1 MKKFIR
7 SMSVLV
13 SIVLGLF
20 WTVGLF
26 AVEKTELPLLIA
38 VAVITESIP
47 VLLAVL
53 MKKAIRKGDKYAQAA
68 KVRASVPIW
77 EKGGDEKSSAPT
89 TKADVAETTPAPV
102 VSEIVIPE
110 IPAESE
116 PDKAP
121 EPMKPT
127 EPPAECPETD
137 DDKPEESPEKDDD
150 RPEESVDDE
159 KNEVERLRRTMTR
172 AVNEAVELHGFA
184 YAVHMSKVAPEV
196 AKGLLTVY
204 ATGCQKYDGAHPMY
218 RALAPILASGTE
230 FADVTSAVWKLT
242 GDYMFA
248 CGADDPYLELKGML
262 RGFAATSCAG
272 KVFRPVLEKWVED
285 RRIGRRL
292 PPFDEVE
299 KILKRHEGQEGIYSA
314 LRSVADYKIEL

>member
-7 SMSVLV
+7 SISVLI

-20 WTVGLF
+20 WIVGLF
-26 AVEKTELPLLIA
+26 TVEKSEIPFLVA

-47 VLLAVL
+47 VLIAVL
-53 MKKAIRKGDKYAQAA
+53 MKRSIRKGDRYAQEA
-68 KVRASVPIW
+68 KARASVPIW
-77 EKGGDEKSSAPT
+77 EKNEEEKSSVPQ
-89 TKADVAETTPAPV
+89 KEDVAEKILAP
-102 VSEIVIPE
+102 VIPE
-110 IPAESE
+110 IPEEPEPESE
-116 PDKAP
+116 P
-121 EPMKPT
+121 EPMKPA
-127 EPPAECPETD
+127 EPPVEEPSQGD
-137 DDKPEESPEKDDD
+137 SPEEPSVEP
-150 RPEESVDDE
+150 SVDEEADM
-159 KNEVERLRRTMTR
+159 ERLRRTMTR

-184 YAVHMSKVAPEV
+184 YAVHMSKVEPDV

-204 ATGCQKYDGAHPMY
+204 ATGCQKYEVAHPMY
-218 RALAPILASGTE
+218 RVLAPILVSGTE
-230 FADVTSAVWKLT
+230 FADVTSTVWKLT

-285 RRIGRRL
+285 RRLGRRL

-299 KILKRHEGQEGIYSA
+299 KILKKREGQEGIYRA

>member
-7 SMSVLV
+7 ALSVLI

-26 AVEKTELPLLIA
+26 AVEKSEIPFLIT

-47 VLLAVL
+47 VLIAVL
-53 MKKAIRKGDKYAQAA
+53 MKRSIRKGDRYAQEA
-68 KVRASVPIW
+68 KARASVPIW
-77 EKGGDEKSSAPT
+77 EKNEEEKSSVPS
-89 TKADVAETTPAPV
+89 KEDVAEKIPAP
-102 VSEIVIPE
+102 VIPE
-110 IPAESE
+110 IPEESE
-116 PDKAP
+116 PDNDPENKEP

-127 EPPAECPETD
+127 EHPI
-137 DDKPEESPEKDDD
+137 EEPVQGDSS
-150 RPEESVDDE
+150 EELSVDEEADM
-159 KNEVERLRRTMTR
+159 ERLRRTMTR

-184 YAVHMSKVAPEV
+184 YAVHMSKVEPDV

-204 ATGCQKYDGAHPMY
+204 ATGCQKYEVAHPMY
-218 RALAPILASGTE
+218 RALAPILVSGTE
-230 FADVTSAVWKLT
+230 FADVTSTVWKLT

-285 RRIGRRL
+285 RRIGRKL

-299 KILKRHEGQEGIYSA
+299 KILKKREGLEGIYRA
-314 LRSVADYKIEL
+314 LRSVADYKIELYPPIAA

>member
-7 SMSVLV
+7 ALSVLV

-20 WTVGLF
+20 WIVGLF
-26 AVEKTELPLLIA
+26 AVEKSEIPFLVV

-47 VLLAVL
+47 ILIAVL
-53 MKKAIRKGDKYAQAA
+53 MKRSIRKGDRYAQEA
-68 KVRASVPIW
+68 KARASVPIW
-77 EKGGDEKSSAPT
+77 EKNEEERSSVPS
-89 TKADVAETTPAPV
+89 KEDVAEKIPTP
-102 VSEIVIPE
+102 VIPE
-110 IPAESE
+110 IPEE
-116 PDKAP
+116 P
-121 EPMKPT
+121 EPEPEPEPIKPA
-127 EPPAECPETD
+127 EPPVEEPGQGD
-137 DDKPEESPEKDDD
+137 GPEEP
-150 RPEESVDDE
+150 SVDEEADM
-159 KNEVERLRRTMTR
+159 ERLRRTMTR

-184 YAVHMSKVAPEV
+184 YAVHMSKVEPDV

-204 ATGCQKYDGAHPMY
+204 ATGCQKYEVAHPMY
-218 RALAPILASGTE
+218 RVLAPILVSDTE

-285 RRIGRRL
+285 RRLGRKL

-299 KILKRHEGQEGIYSA
+299 KILKKREGQEGIYRA

>member
-7 SMSVLV
+7 VLSVLI

-20 WTVGLF
+20 WIIGLF
-26 AVEKTELPLLIA
+26 AVEKSEIPFLVA
-38 VAVITESIP
+38 VAVVTESIP
-47 VLLAVL
+47 VLIAVL
-53 MKKAIRKGDKYAQAA
+53 MKRSIRKGDRYAQEA
-68 KVRASVPIW
+68 KARASVPIW
-77 EKGGDEKSSAPT
+77 EKNEEEKSSVPS
-89 TKADVAETTPAPV
+89 KEDVAEKIPAP
-102 VSEIVIPE
+102 VIPE

-121 EPMKPT
+121 EPMEPT
-127 EPPAECPETD
+127 EPPAEESGQGD
-137 DDKPEESPEKDDD
+137 SPEEP
-150 RPEESVDDE
+150 SVDEEADM
-159 KNEVERLRRTMTR
+159 ERLRRTMTR

-184 YAVHMSKVAPEV
+184 YAVHMSKVDPDV

-204 ATGCQKYDGAHPMY
+204 ATGCQKYEVAHPMY
-218 RALAPILASGTE
+218 KALAPILVSGTE
-230 FADVTSAVWKLT
+230 FADVTSTVWKLT

-285 RRIGRRL
+285 RRLGRKL

-299 KILKRHEGQEGIYSA
+299 KILKKREGLEGIYRA

>member
-1 MKKFIR
+1 
-7 SMSVLV
+7 MSVLV

-20 WTVGLF
+20 WIVGLF
-26 AVEKTELPLLIA
+26 AVEKTELPLLIT

-77 EKGGDEKSSAPT
+77 EKGDDEKSSAPT
-89 TKADVAETTPAPV
+89 AKADVAETNSVPV

-127 EPPAECPETD
+127 EPPAESPVEL
-137 DDKPEESPEKDDD
+137 PAEEPVQDG
-150 RPEESVDDE
+150 RPEEPSVDEEADM
-159 KNEVERLRRTMTR
+159 ERLRRTMTR

-204 ATGCQKYDGAHPMY
+204 ATGCQKYEVTHPMY
-218 RALAPILASGTE
+218 KALAPILASGTE

-242 GDYMFA
+242 GEYMFA
-248 CGADDPYLELKGML
+248 CGAEDPYLELKGML
-262 RGFAATSCAG
+262 RGFAATSCEG
-272 KVFRPVLEKWVED
+272 RVFRPVLEKWFED

-299 KILKRHEGQEGIYSA
+299 KILRRREGQEGLYRA

>member
-1 MKKFIR
+1 
-7 SMSVLV
+7 MSVLV

-26 AVEKTELPLLIA
+26 AVEKTELPLLIT

-68 KVRASVPIW
+68 RVRASVPIW
-77 EKGGDEKSSAPT
+77 EKGDDEKSSAPT
-89 TKADVAETTPAPV
+89 TKADVAETNPVPV

-127 EPPAECPETD
+127 EPPAESPVEL
-137 DDKPEESPEKDDD
+137 PAEEPVQDG
-150 RPEESVDDE
+150 RPEEPSMDE
-159 KNEVERLRRTMTR
+159 EADMERLRRTMTR

-184 YAVHMSKVAPEV
+184 YAVHMSKVEPDV

-204 ATGCQKYDGAHPMY
+204 ATGCQKYEVAHPMY

-285 RRIGRRL
+285 RRIGRKL

-299 KILKRHEGQEGIYSA
+299 KILKRREGQEGLYRA

>member
-7 SMSVLV
+7 VLSVLI

-20 WTVGLF
+20 WIVGLF
-26 AVEKTELPLLIA
+26 AVEKSEIPFLVA
-38 VAVITESIP
+38 VALVTESIP
-47 VLLAVL
+47 VLIAVL
-53 MKKAIRKGDKYAQAA
+53 MKRSIRKGDRYAQEA
-68 KVRASVPIW
+68 KARASVPIW
-77 EKGGDEKSSAPT
+77 EKGDDENSSSPT
-89 TKADVAETTPAPV
+89 TKADVAGTTPASV

-121 EPMKPT
+121 EPMEPT
-127 EPPAECPETD
+127 EPPVEEPVQGD
-137 DDKPEESPEKDDD
+137 SPEEP
-150 RPEESVDDE
+150 SVDEEADM
-159 KNEVERLRRTMTR
+159 ERLRRTMTR

-184 YAVHMSKVAPEV
+184 YAVHMSKVEPDV

-204 ATGCQKYDGAHPMY
+204 ATGCQKYEVSHPMY
-218 RALAPILASGTE
+218 RALAPILVSGTE
-230 FADVTSAVWKLT
+230 FTDVTSAVWKLT

-285 RRIGRRL
+285 RRIGRKL

-299 KILKRHEGQEGIYSA
+299 KMLKKREGQEGIYRA

>member
-7 SMSVLV
+7 VLSVLI
-13 SIVLGLF
+13 SIALGLF
-20 WTVGLF
+20 WIVGLF
-26 AVEKTELPLLIA
+26 AVEKSEIPFLVA

-47 VLLAVL
+47 ILIAVL
-53 MKKAIRKGDKYAQAA
+53 MKRSIRKGDRYAQEA
-68 KVRASVPIW
+68 KARASVPIW
-77 EKGGDEKSSAPT
+77 EKGDDENSSSLT
-89 TKADVAETTPAPV
+89 TKADVAGTTPASV

-121 EPMKPT
+121 EPMEPT
-127 EPPAECPETD
+127 EPPVKEPGQGD
-137 DDKPEESPEKDDD
+137 SPEEP
-150 RPEESVDDE
+150 SVDEEADM
-159 KNEVERLRRTMTR
+159 ERLRKTMTR

-184 YAVHMSKVAPEV
+184 YAVHMSKVEPDV

-204 ATGCQKYDGAHPMY
+204 ATGCQKYEVSHPMY
-218 RALAPILASGTE
+218 RVLAPILGSGTE
-230 FADVTSAVWKLT
+230 FADVTSVVWKLT

-285 RRIGRRL
+285 RRIGRKL

-299 KILKRHEGQEGIYSA
+299 KILKKREGLEGIYRA

>member
-7 SMSVLV
+7 ALSVLV

-20 WTVGLF
+20 WIIGLF
-26 AVEKTELPLLIA
+26 AVEKSEIPFLVA

-47 VLLAVL
+47 VLIAVL
-53 MKKAIRKGDKYAQAA
+53 MKRSIRKGDRYAQEA
-68 KVRASVPIW
+68 KARASVPIW
-77 EKGGDEKSSAPT
+77 EKNEEERSSVPS
-89 TKADVAETTPAPV
+89 KEDVAEKIPTP
-102 VSEIVIPE
+102 VIPE
-110 IPAESE
+110 IPEE
-116 PDKAP
+116 P
-121 EPMKPT
+121 EPEPEPEPIKPA
-127 EPPAECPETD
+127 EPPVEEPGHS
-137 DDKPEESPEKDDD
+137 PEEP
-150 RPEESVDDE
+150 SVDEEADM
-159 KNEVERLRRTMTR
+159 ERLRRTMTR

-184 YAVHMSKVAPEV
+184 YAVHMSKVEPDV

-204 ATGCQKYDGAHPMY
+204 ATGCQKYEVAHPMY
-218 RALAPILASGTE
+218 RALAPILVSDTE
-230 FADVTSAVWKLT
+230 FADVTSDVWKLT

-285 RRIGRRL
+285 RRLGRKL

-299 KILKRHEGQEGIYSA
+299 KILKKREGQEGIYRA

>member
-7 SMSVLV
+7 VLSVLI
-13 SIVLGLF
+13 SIALGLF
-20 WTVGLF
+20 WIVGLF
-26 AVEKTELPLLIA
+26 AVEKSEIPFLVA

-47 VLLAVL
+47 ILIAVL
-53 MKKAIRKGDKYAQAA
+53 MKRSIRKGDRYAQEA
-68 KVRASVPIW
+68 KARASVPIW
-77 EKGGDEKSSAPT
+77 EKGDDENSSSPT
-89 TKADVAETTPAPV
+89 TKADVAGTTPASV

-121 EPMKPT
+121 EPMEPT
-127 EPPAECPETD
+127 EPPVKEPGQGD
-137 DDKPEESPEKDDD
+137 SPEEP
-150 RPEESVDDE
+150 SVDEEADM
-159 KNEVERLRRTMTR
+159 ERLRKTMTR

-184 YAVHMSKVAPEV
+184 YAVHMSKVEPDV

-204 ATGCQKYDGAHPMY
+204 ATGCQKYEVSHPMY
-218 RALAPILASGTE
+218 RVLAPILGSGTE
-230 FADVTSAVWKLT
+230 FADVTSVVWKLT

-285 RRIGRRL
+285 RRIGRKL

-299 KILKRHEGQEGIYSA
+299 KILKKREGLEGIYRA

>member
-1 MKKFIR
+1 
-7 SMSVLV
+7 MSVLV

-20 WTVGLF
+20 WIVGLF

-53 MKKAIRKGDKYAQAA
+53 MKKSIRKGDRYAQAA

-77 EKGGDEKSSAPT
+77 EKGDDEKSSAPT
-89 TKADVAETTPAPV
+89 TKADGAETNPVPV

-127 EPPAECPETD
+127 EPPAESPVELSA
-137 DDKPEESPEKDDD
+137 EEPVQDG
-150 RPEESVDDE
+150 RPEEPSVDEEADM
-159 KNEVERLRRTMTR
+159 ERLRRTMTR

-204 ATGCQKYDGAHPMY
+204 ATGCQKYDRAHPMY

-242 GDYMFA
+242 GEYMFA
-248 CGADDPYLELKGML
+248 CGAEDPYLELKGML
-262 RGFAATSCAG
+262 RGFAATSCEG
-272 KVFRPVLEKWVED
+272 RVFRPVLEKWVED
-285 RRIGRRL
+285 RRMGRRL

-299 KILKRHEGQEGIYSA
+299 KILKRREGPEGLYRA

>member
-7 SMSVLV
+7 ALSVLI

-20 WTVGLF
+20 WIVGLF
-26 AVEKTELPLLIA
+26 AVEKSEIPFLVA

-47 VLLAVL
+47 VLIAVL
-53 MKKAIRKGDKYAQAA
+53 MKRAIRKGDRYAQEA
-68 KVRASVPIW
+68 KARASVPIW
-77 EKGGDEKSSAPT
+77 EKNEEEKSSVPS
-89 TKADVAETTPAPV
+89 KEDVAEKVPAP
-102 VSEIVIPE
+102 VIPE
-110 IPAESE
+110 IPEE
-116 PDKAP
+116 P
-121 EPMKPT
+121 EPEPEPEPIKPA
-127 EPPAECPETD
+127 EPPVEEPGQGD
-137 DDKPEESPEKDDD
+137 SPEEP
-150 RPEESVDDE
+150 SVDEEADM
-159 KNEVERLRRTMTR
+159 ERLRRTMTR

-184 YAVHMSKVAPEV
+184 YAVHMSKVEPDV

-204 ATGCQKYDGAHPMY
+204 ATGCQKYEVTHPMY
-218 RALAPILASGTE
+218 RALAPILVSGTE
-230 FADVTSAVWKLT
+230 FADVTAAVWKLT

-285 RRIGRRL
+285 RRIGRKL

-299 KILKRHEGQEGIYSA
+299 KMLKNREGQEGIYRA

>member
-7 SMSVLV
+7 ALSVLI

-20 WTVGLF
+20 WIVGLF
-26 AVEKTELPLLIA
+26 AVEKSEIPFLVA

-47 VLLAVL
+47 ILIAVL
-53 MKKAIRKGDKYAQAA
+53 MKRSIRKGDRYAQEA
-68 KVRASVPIW
+68 KARASVPIW
-77 EKGGDEKSSAPT
+77 EKNEEERSSVPS
-89 TKADVAETTPAPV
+89 KEDVAEKIPAP
-102 VSEIVIPE
+102 VIPE
-110 IPAESE
+110 IPEEPEPEPEPES
-116 PDKAP
+116 
-121 EPMKPT
+121 EPMKPA
-127 EPPAECPETD
+127 EPPVEEPGQGD
-137 DDKPEESPEKDDD
+137 SPEEP
-150 RPEESVDDE
+150 SVDEEADM
-159 KNEVERLRRTMTR
+159 ERLRRTMTR

-184 YAVHMSKVAPEV
+184 YAVHMSKVEPDV

-204 ATGCQKYDGAHPMY
+204 ATGCQKYEVAHPMY
-218 RALAPILASGTE
+218 RALAPILVSGTE
-230 FADVTSAVWKLT
+230 FADVTSTVWKLT

-285 RRIGRRL
+285 RRIGRKL

-299 KILKRHEGQEGIYSA
+299 KMLKKREGQEGIYRA

>member
-7 SMSVLV
+7 ALSVLV

-20 WTVGLF
+20 WIVGLF
-26 AVEKTELPLLIA
+26 AVEKSEIPFLVV

-47 VLLAVL
+47 VLIAVL
-53 MKKAIRKGDKYAQAA
+53 MKRSIRKGDRYAQEA
-68 KVRASVPIW
+68 KAHASVPIW
-77 EKGGDEKSSAPT
+77 EKNEEEKSSIPS
-89 TKADVAETTPAPV
+89 KEDVAEKIPTP
-102 VSEIVIPE
+102 VIPE
-110 IPAESE
+110 IPEE
-116 PDKAP
+116 P
-121 EPMKPT
+121 EPEPEPEPIKPA
-127 EPPAECPETD
+127 EPPVEEPGQGD
-137 DDKPEESPEKDDD
+137 GPEEP
-150 RPEESVDDE
+150 SVDEEADM
-159 KNEVERLRRTMTR
+159 ERLRRTMTR

-184 YAVHMSKVAPEV
+184 YAVHMSKVEPDV

-204 ATGCQKYDGAHPMY
+204 ATGCQKYEVAHPMY
-218 RALAPILASGTE
+218 RALAPILVSGTE
-230 FADVTSAVWKLT
+230 FADVTAAVWKLT

-285 RRIGRRL
+285 RRLGRKL

-299 KILKRHEGQEGIYSA
+299 KILKKREGQEGIYRA